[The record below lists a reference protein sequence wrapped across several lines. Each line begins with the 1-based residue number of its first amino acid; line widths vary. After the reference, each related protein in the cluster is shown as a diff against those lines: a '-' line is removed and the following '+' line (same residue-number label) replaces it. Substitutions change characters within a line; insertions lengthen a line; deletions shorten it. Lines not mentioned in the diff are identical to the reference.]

1 MSLTVEQRLAALEE
15 ENTQL
20 KMCLGLAR
28 FMAPRM
34 GQDEWGAAPKYETP
48 SGDLNVADNIRQ
60 LRIDWAGVHEELD
73 AHEASIVQLD
83 DRTAPVD
90 NSAEIASLASRV
102 AALEARP
109 VVVSSSSGGDVKSA
123 LAAYDIHIIP
133 GKLAIGMEPDPDYD
147 ASLQL
152 GGNVAAEILG
162 VSNTRGTD
170 GQNPGE
176 VHKNVVSVAGND
188 GGLRLLQ
195 NLGWGPK
202 GKIRTTLNRRA
213 SILAIDSMGDVCKST
228 EEVGATS
235 DGGQSWYIRT
245 SGNVVEFCT
254 YKIGA
259 YLRILKS
266 SITYGSTD
274 QAQL

>member
-1 MSLTVEQRLAALEE
+1 MPTTEARLTELELAVTKLEGAVNIARLMSPRLSPEE
-15 ENTQL
+15 WDNAIKVAGSL
-20 KMCLGLAR
+20 
-28 FMAPRM
+28 PN
-34 GQDEWGAAPKYETP
+34 
-48 SGDLNVADNIRQ
+48 GDLNLADNLHQ
-60 LRIDWAGVHEELD
+60 LRVDWAKVW
-73 AHEASIVQLD
+73 EAIGALKPAS
-83 DRTAPVD
+83 APAD
-90 NSAEIASLASRV
+90 NSAEINSLASRV
-102 AALEARP
+102 TALEQRP
-109 VVVSSSSGGDVKSA
+109 VTASSSSGGDVKSQ

-133 GKLAIGMEPDPDYD
+133 GKFAIGMEPDPDYD

-245 SGNVVEFCT
+245 AGNVVEFCT
-254 YKIGA
+254 YKVGA
-259 YLRILKS
+259 YIRILKS
-266 SITYGSTD
+266 VAQYGATD
-274 QAQL
+274 SQQL